1 MTLSATQNKKT
12 EKDLQIEAVRAQ
24 VAKAESKGQ
33 FKTAHHE
40 VLATLLSEEKVK
52 GDIKNG

>member
-1 MTLSATQNKKT
+1 MTLSATQNKT
-12 EKDLQIEAVRAQ
+12 EKELQIEAVREQ